1 MITTRYTYIIS
12 GELEDQNGIVIYKN
26 DIKTRSNISILKALL
41 AMADRTN
48 TNYSDYKRCY
58 IKSLNVFK
66 EVILPNG
73 HYKDHKN
80 DLHFTFRALGIV
92 GASNTYTLT
101 FTQS

>member
-1 MITTRYTYIIS
+1 MIVTRYTYIIC

-26 DIKTRSNISILKALL
+26 DIKIRSDISILKVLL
-41 AMADRTN
+41 AMTD

-58 IKSLNVFK
+58 IRSLNVFK

-73 HYKDHKN
+73 PYKDHKN

-101 FTQS
+101 FTQF